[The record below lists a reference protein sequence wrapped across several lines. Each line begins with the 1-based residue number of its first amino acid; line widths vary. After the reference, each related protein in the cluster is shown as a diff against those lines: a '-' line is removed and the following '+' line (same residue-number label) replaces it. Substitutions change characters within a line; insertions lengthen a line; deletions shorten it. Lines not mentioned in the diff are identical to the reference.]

1 MITTI
6 GINGNHYL
14 PDSEDKKNFEKKIL
28 QLDNRETLFFKN
40 TEINKQPGNF
50 SSLEK
55 RKKTRLLVK
64 RGVANIVLLLNE
76 VVAIY
81 TTNKLVYVIDRE
93 SKKYSIDK
101 TLTELE
107 EELDPTIFF
116 RANRQYIIN
125 INFVKSFKAYKRVK
139 LIVDINISELDY
151 RICISQHVAPAFKK
165 WMNNA

>member
-14 PDSEDKKNFEKKIL
+14 PESEIKKDFEKKIL
-28 QLDNRETLFFKN
+28 QLDNPEALLFKN
-40 TEINKQPGNF
+40 TEINMPPGNF
-50 SSLEK
+50 FRLEK
-55 RKKTRLLVK
+55 RKKTRLLVR
-64 RGVANIVLLLNE
+64 RGVANIVLLLND

-81 TTNKLVYVIDRE
+81 TTNKLVYVIDRD

-107 EELDPTIFF
+107 EELDHTIFF

-125 INFVKSFKAYKRVK
+125 INFVKSFKTFRKVK
-139 LIVDINISELDY
+139 LMVDINIPDLQY
-151 RICISQHVAPAFKK
+151 RVCISQHVAPSFKK
-165 WMNNA
+165 WMKDA